1 MTSMGIERRVPQI
14 TDQSDIVSWVHF
26 GDLHMTI
33 RQEQNYRDFVSLI
46 AELNRVM
53 ADSLNF
59 AYLPGDNADHGGID
73 EYELVRQGL
82 DQLNLPWFA
91 IVGDHDVHPKSHDN
105 FKRFMMQEAFYQFD
119 LGSYSF
125 LALDA
130 FASDDPKVFDISE
143 EQLEWLEQEL
153 ELITAAQKRSIMF
166 LHCYPSELRK
176 FSSPLRNLMK
186 MHSVRLVDMG
196 HTHYNEISNDGQT
209 LYTTTRSTGQIE
221 EGPVGFSI
229 TNLDDDVVSWR
240 FKPLGEW
247 PFVMITS
254 PADERLL
261 TNQEAAPRIEVKKM
275 TVRVKAWNDRKLL
288 RGYAE
293 IGDQKVDLEQLVNSA
308 VWQANL
314 NTDRFPDGI
323 SLLTAHFEDEDGKS
337 TQDTIRVVINP
348 SSGRYKPAARIAG
361 DNENII
367 AAWPEHEILGTQLGP
382 NKNGRKW

>member
-1 MTSMGIERRVPQI
+1 MTSIGIERRAPQI

-26 GDLHMTI
+26 GDLHITT

-46 AELNRVM
+46 EEVNRVM
-53 ADSLNF
+53 AGSLNF
-59 AYLPGDNADHGGID
+59 AYLPGDNADHGAID

-105 FKRFMMQEAFYQFD
+105 FKRFMMPEAFYRFD
-119 LGSYSF
+119 AGSYSF

-130 FASDDPKVFDISE
+130 FASDDPKLFDICE

-166 LHCYPSELRK
+166 VHCYPSELRK

-196 HTHYNEISNDGQT
+196 HTHYNEIANDGQT

-229 TNLDDDVVSWR
+229 TNLDHGVVSWR
-240 FKPLGEW
+240 FKSLGEW
-247 PFVMITS
+247 PLVMITS
-254 PADERLL
+254 PTDVRPA
-261 TNQEAAPRIEVKKM
+261 TNQGAAPKLDVKKM
-275 TVRVKAWNDRKLL
+275 SVRVKAWTDRKLL
-288 RGYAE
+288 QGYAE
-293 IGDQKVDLEQLVNSA
+293 IGDQKVDLEQLDNFA

-323 SLLTAHFEDEDGKS
+323 SLLTARFTDEDGKS
-337 TQDTIRVVINP
+337 AQDTIRAAINP
-348 SSGRYKPAARIAG
+348 SSGQYKPAARIAR

-367 AAWPEHEILGTQLGP
+367 AAWPEHGILGTQLGP

>member
-14 TDQSDIVSWVHF
+14 TDQSAIVSWVHF
-26 GDLHMTI
+26 GDLHMTT
-33 RQEQNYRDFVSLI
+33 RREQNYRDFVSLI
-46 AELNRVM
+46 EEVNRVM
-53 ADSLNF
+53 ANSLNF

-91 IVGDHDVHPKSHDN
+91 IVGDHDVHPKSHYN
-105 FKRFMMQEAFYQFD
+105 FKRFMMAEAFYRFD
-119 LGSYSF
+119 VGSYCF

-153 ELITAAQKRSIMF
+153 ELITAVQERSIMF
-166 LHCYPSELRK
+166 LHCYPSELGK

-186 MHSVRLVDMG
+186 RHRVRLVDMG
-196 HTHYNEISNDGQT
+196 HTHYNEIANDGET
-209 LYTTTRSTGQIE
+209 LYTATRSTGQIE

-240 FKPLGEW
+240 FKALGEW

-254 PADERLL
+254 PADERFL
-261 TNQEAAPRIEVKKM
+261 TNHEAAPGIEVKKM
-275 TVRVKAWNDRKLL
+275 TIRVKAWSDRKLL
-288 RGYAE
+288 RGHAE
-293 IGDQKVDLEQLVNSA
+293 IGDQRVDFEQRANSA

-314 NTDRFPDGI
+314 NIDRLPDGI
-323 SLLTAHFEDEDGKS
+323 SPLAAHFEDEDGKS
-337 TQDTIRVVINP
+337 AQDTIRVVINP
-348 SSGRYKPAARIAG
+348 SSGQYKPAARIAR

-367 AAWPEHEILGTQLGP
+367 AAWPEHGILGTQLGP